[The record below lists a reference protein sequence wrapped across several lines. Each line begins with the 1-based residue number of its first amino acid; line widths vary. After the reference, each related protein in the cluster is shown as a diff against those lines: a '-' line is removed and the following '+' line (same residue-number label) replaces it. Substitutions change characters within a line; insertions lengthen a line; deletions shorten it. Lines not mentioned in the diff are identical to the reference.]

1 MAKKKIETARLSSGE
16 MEILRMLWTHAG
28 IGLSE
33 AQNYL
38 GRPIGYTTI
47 QTRLNR
53 MVDKGLVAR
62 SSKRPATYRA
72 AIKQEKVSAG
82 LLDLLMD
89 HVSGGNVVP
98 LVAHLMKER
107 SLSAKDIKE
116 LKRLIAEAERRC
128 QNNSSVEDKS

>member
-1 MAKKKIETARLSSGE
+1 MAKKKIETARLSNGE
-16 MEILRMLWTHAG
+16 MEILRMLWTHPG

-33 AQNYL
+33 AQNLL

-53 MVDKGLVAR
+53 MVDKGLVSR
-62 SSKRPATYRA
+62 SSQRPATYRA

-82 LLDLLMD
+82 LLDLLLN
-89 HVSGGNVVP
+89 HVSGENVVP

-107 SLSAKDIKE
+107 SLSAKDIAK
-116 LKRLIAEAERRC
+116 LKRLIADAERRS
-128 QNNSSVEDKS
+128 QKHSSEEHMS

>member
-1 MAKKKIETARLSSGE
+1 MAKKKIEPARLSSGE
-16 MEILRMLWTHAG
+16 MEILRMLWLHSG

-33 AQNYL
+33 AQNLL

-53 MVDKGLVAR
+53 MVEKGLVSR

-82 LLDLLMD
+82 LLDVLLN
-89 HVSGGNVVP
+89 HVSSGNVVP

-107 SLSAKDIKE
+107 SLSAKDIAK
-116 LKRLIAEAERRC
+116 LKRLIADAERRS
-128 QNNSSVEDKS
+128 QNNSSEEDLS